1 MLTCTARTVTYVS
14 YLNYSPNPLDNW
26 SLRWEYYHDIQGQRT
41 GTATRY
47 YGVGASWTHFFKQNV
62 FIRPEMVYY
71 TALDNPAFAQGT
83 KFTQLVAAFDL
94 IVRF

>member
-1 MLTCTARTVTYVS
+1 VNDLNRQITAKDS
-14 YLNYSPNPLDNW
+14 I
-26 SLRWEYYHDIQGQRT
+26 SLRNEFTNDVNGQRT
-41 GTATRY
+41 RTATRY
-47 YGVGASWTHFFKQNV
+47 YGIGLGLTHFFKQNV

-71 TALDNPAFAQGT
+71 QAMDNPAFQRGT